1 MRTTQM
7 IATAASSCLGLF
19 ASALI
24 SFAQAASF
32 APAAPGASAPA
43 PSTATETSPGDAKVL
58 RICAATQQLPFSSAD
73 GSGFENKIGVAIADA
88 MGRKPEFVWAS
99 KPAIYLV
106 RDFLDKKACDVIIG
120 LDTGDERVLTTKP
133 YYRTGYVFLSRADRD
148 LTIKSWTDPKIE
160 KLDHIVFGFG
170 SPAEVML
177 KQIGKYEED
186 VSYVFSL
193 VGFKSPRNQYVQVDP
208 SKMVSEVASGNA
220 DLASAFAPEVARYV
234 KASPTPLRMTMV
246 EDNSVRDDGLK
257 VPQRFDQSMGVR
269 KDDNALLEELNEAI
283 VKARPKIEA
292 ILKEE
297 GVPLLDQRS

>member
-1 MRTTQM
+1 M

-24 SFAQAASF
+24 SFTQAASF
-32 APAAPGASAPA
+32 APAAPGAPAPA
-43 PSTATETSPGDAKVL
+43 PRVATDATPADAKVL
-58 RICAATQQLPFSSAD
+58 RICAATQQLPFSSSD
-73 GSGFENKIGVAIADA
+73 GSGFENKIGVAVADA

-120 LDTGDERVLTTKP
+120 LDTGDERVLTTKS
-133 YYRTGYVFLSRADRD
+133 YYRTGYVFLSRADRN
-148 LTIKSWTDPKIE
+148 LTIKSWKDPKIE
-160 KLDHIVFGFG
+160 KLDHIAFGFG

-177 KQIGKYEED
+177 KQIGKYEQD
-186 VSYVFSL
+186 ISYVFSL

-234 KASPTPLRMTMV
+234 KSSPTPLRMTMI

-257 VPQRFDQSMGVR
+257 VPQQFDQSMGVR
-269 KDDNALLEELNEAI
+269 KDDSALLSELNEAI